1 MIGYFVFFVFVAI
14 FAYVSVKWGTFL
26 ISDLIAGFILL
37 VFFTHYHFR
46 NDLDKK
52 AGIMVFFVNLILYVL
67 LFISS
72 VFIYFDQEN
81 EKKTYWIFTILA
93 SFLLVMLEKMVLNF
107 DDAFQGMYVPVALA
121 FFPMYLLKYYI
132 KYIRE

>member
-72 VFIYFDQEN
+72 AFIYFDQEN

-107 DDAFQGMYVPVALA
+107 DDAFQGVYVPVALA

-132 KYIRE
+132 KYIKE